1 MTNTE
6 IKRIYKN
13 HLKDVLPSG
22 FILKG
27 GILYN
32 KDINELLVGFCFEK
46 SGFHKDGVYVWSFVM
61 PLYVEKEDLS
71 LTFGKRMEIKK
82 NGGVWRLKNNS
93 DIDKTISELKSLM
106 KKELKAFLSKIKT
119 SEDFY
124 DYFKNK
130 KVKNIRIKEALVYSA
145 IHSDNKKGKKLI
157 SEFIKELQK
166 EDLEIGWIKSILE
179 AMVYLEKEYEN
190 KNDLNVFFNKNIE
203 QTKLNLKL

>member
-6 IKRIYKN
+6 IKRIYEN
-13 HLKDVLPSG
+13 HLKDVFPNS
-22 FILKG
+22 FILKEG
-27 GILYN
+27 VLYN

-46 SGFHKDGVYVWSFVM
+46 SGFHKDEVYVWSFVM
-61 PLYVEKEDLS
+61 PLYVENEDLS
-71 LTFGKRMEIKK
+71 LTLGKRMEIKK
-82 NGGVWRLKNNS
+82 NGGVWHLKNNS
-93 DIDKTISELKSLM
+93 DIDKTISELKSLI
-106 KKELKAFLSKIKT
+106 KKELKGFLSKIKT
-119 SEDFY
+119 SEDLY

-145 IHSDNKKGKKLI
+145 IHSDNKKGKKIL
-157 SEFIKELQK
+157 SGFIKELKK

-179 AMVYLEKEYEN
+179 NMVYLEKEYEN